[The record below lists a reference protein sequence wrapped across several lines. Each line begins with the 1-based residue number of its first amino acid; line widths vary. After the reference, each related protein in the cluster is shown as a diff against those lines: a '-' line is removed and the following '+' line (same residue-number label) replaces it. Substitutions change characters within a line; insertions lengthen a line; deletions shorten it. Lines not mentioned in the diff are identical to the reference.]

1 MWDKRVLETRRRK
14 MNMTE
19 IKAAR
24 EAEYQAEIA
33 KIDPTDTL
41 AVYWAGSAS
50 ASVLRDY
57 KAGRV
62 TTVNA
67 DRLRRKNN
75 RDVLARAIKK
85 G

>member
-1 MWDKRVLETRRRK
+1 MT
-14 MNMTE
+14 NMTQ

-33 KIDPTDTL
+33 KIAPSDTL
-41 AVYWAGSAS
+41 ALYWAGSAS
-50 ASVLRDY
+50 ASVIRDY

-62 TTVNA
+62 STVNA

-75 RDVLARAIKK
+75 RDALARAVRK
-85 G
+85 